1 MRIVWTRMANFM
13 LDAVGDFIAKDNPK
27 AAAKLLKQIRT
38 SVSLLQANPF
48 LGRRTDFIDV
58 RELVVHPNYLIS
70 YRVSADIV
78 EILQVW
84 HVAQQRYH

>member
-1 MRIVWTRMANFM
+1 MRVVWTRMANFM

-27 AAAKLLKQIRT
+27 AAAKLLKQIRR

>member
-1 MRIVWTRMANFM
+1 MRVVWTRMANFK

-27 AAAKLLKQIRT
+27 AAAKLLKQIRR

-84 HVAQQRYH
+84 QVAQQRYH